1 MKIKLI
7 KILKSTIDN
16 KFFTFYIIYYGIIQL
31 QVKRFGIQSSRREK
45 YF

>member
-7 KILKSTIDN
+7 KILKSTTGY
-16 KFFTFYIIYYGIIQL
+16 KLFTFYIIYYGIIQL